1 MRTKNNYASYGAFAT
16 NNEREAIRE
25 KTVNECITLKKQ
37 VINDAIS
44 IREGADRYAESVLK
58 RLVSDMSELQNIVVS
73 GQTQLSK
80 LKENSEEKIAYYKS
94 IVENNDLI
102 LKKD

>member
-1 MRTKNNYASYGAFAT
+1 MLNLDKNKSY
-16 NNEREAIRE
+16 
-25 KTVNECITLKKQ
+25 
-37 VINDAIS
+37 S
-44 IREGADRYAESVLK
+44 I
-58 RLVSDMSELQNIVVS
+58 I
-73 GQTQLSK
+73 QLSK